1 MARFFVDED
10 LPRSLVRALREAG
23 LEADHVIDGGLR
35 GQPDGAIFNHATTN
49 GMTLVS
55 ADLGFANVLR
65 LPPGAH
71 GGIVVARFPN
81 EMSTMNANAAIVR
94 ALGELADEELRG
106 NLIILEPGRVRLR
119 RCR

>member
-1 MARFFVDED
+1 MAHFLVDED

-23 LEADHVIDGGLR
+23 LEADHVIDSGLR
-35 GQPDGAIFNHATTN
+35 GEPDDAIVDHAMTN

-65 LPPGAH
+65 FPLGAH
-71 GGIVVARFPN
+71 DGIVVTRFSN
-81 EMSTMNANAAIVR
+81 EMSTMTTNAAIVR
-94 ALGELADEELRG
+94 ALGELSDEELRG

-119 RCR
+119 RGR